1 MPKFF
6 ACTFLIALA
15 VMGVRAEPLSSADVK
30 NLLGRIRDRRA
41 TTPNLQ
47 ADFQEERK
55 VHLLDEPI
63 TSSGKV
69 WFQAPNKFRR
79 ETKGNAPS
87 ITVSDG
93 QQLWIYYSKFKSAE
107 HYSLAKRSPLDAG
120 ITALTAGLSL
130 QNLEANYRVTGT
142 KEGDR
147 IVLELQPRVPSLR
160 RLLQRLEI
168 TLDPNLHVIR
178 TSMLQPNGDQIVT
191 TYTNHDHAPLAAS
204 VFEFNPP
211 PGTEVTTP
219 LGK

>member
-1 MPKFF
+1 MSKSF
-6 ACTFLIALA
+6 ACTFLIALT

-30 NLLGRIRDRRA
+30 SLLGRIRDRRG

-63 TSSGKV
+63 ASSGKV

-79 ETKGNAPS
+79 EIKGNAPS

-93 QQLWIYYSKFKSAE
+93 QQLWIYYPKFKSAE
-107 HYSLAKRSPLDAG
+107 HYSLAKKSPLDAG

-168 TLDPNLHVIR
+168 TLDADLHVVR
-178 TSMLQPNGDQIVT
+178 TSMLQPNGDEIVT

-204 VFEFNPP
+204 IFEFNPP
-211 PGTEVTTP
+211 PGTEITTP

>member
-1 MPKFF
+1 M
-6 ACTFLIALA
+6 ALT
-15 VMGVRAEPLSSADVK
+15 VIGVRAEPLSLADVK
-30 NLLGRIRDRRA
+30 SLLGRIRDRRA

-63 TSSGKV
+63 ASSGKV
-69 WFQAPNKFRR
+69 WFEAPNKFRR
-79 ETKGNAPS
+79 EIKGNAPS

-93 QQLWIYYSKFKSAE
+93 QQLWIYYPKFKSAE

-142 KEGDR
+142 KEGDH

-191 TYTNHDHAPLAAS
+191 TYTNHDHGPLADNI
-204 VFEFNPP
+204 FEFNLP